1 MTNAE
6 FNALVSQDMQRLVAA
21 AQARQAADEQMANT
35 LTTPKGN
42 IDDFHKLIQLHVL
55 GHEP

>member
-21 AQARQAADEQMANT
+21 AQARQAADEQMVAEYEHSYYSE
-35 LTTPKGN
+35 G
-42 IDDFHKLIQLHVL
+42 
-55 GHEP
+55 EY

>member
-42 IDDFHKLIQLHVL
+42 TDELHELNELQVL